1 MQDKNFFFSRL
12 LSLSLFAFFILFLEN
27 CNLAE
32 CGQISEC
39 SERPNNPLLA
49 TLAAISRITPTP
61 PRAGISVDATNLSGA
76 NDDPTFYDSF
86 ANRIAD
92 SDWNE
97 QKVRSILH
105 AFAYGGGATDAQITA
120 WEAMGPSRAIVE
132 IIGMWTVNSKL
143 AQASSDGNAT
153 INPNDGTLSKLSH
166 YYGTTGPA
174 TSRADFEQRYIP
186 WHNSPARTFIQA
198 VATRGLNPV
207 RQKIAFFE
215 SNYHLALNQDKN
227 ITDVQMFRHYDSI
240 ANDLA
245 RAYRDELGYEDVLA
259 NIALSAP
266 VATQYNHKKN
276 IYQNGAF
283 IGNEDFAREYHQLY
297 FGILGVGVDRSG
309 LLDKNAIPAGNAES
323 FNSHEENTIKYTSWA
338 LTDIQVR
345 QLGNDSF
352 SDVATYGTSRHTPGP
367 LNIYAI
373 ENRGETAEARI
384 KILSKHSIDHS
395 ESKNTLPLIIVAG
408 LADENLDQTN
418 SIITGT
424 SDPNIGTK
432 VARIQAL
439 WQSMA
444 KKNFIEFIR
453 KYAIST
459 MFYDPTRVKYQTTV
473 DRTLTNANTTLVTNN
488 ELSAGLVRYDWEIYS
503 ENIVPFRPEHDVFGG
518 QTGLEASNTDDVFR
532 NAHNTSASGQFG
544 AVGIWQG
551 GRSVRIK
558 DFRNLLP
565 SRSDI
570 QIDTVAEFLWK
581 RLLGDATLSYYGTL
595 EKAHI
600 VALLASGKD
609 LNYFLCGP
617 GVDVGQCNT
626 KDNITSEAT
635 ITATHLSTI
644 KTAAASTMFKSGATT
659 EEINTDNDRIG
670 SAIDFILA
678 TPYVFVQVGK

>member
-49 TLAAISRITPTP
+49 TLAAISRMTPTP

-76 NDDPTFYDSF
+76 NDDPTVYDSF
-86 ANRIAD
+86 DNRIAN

-105 AFAYGGGATDAQITA
+105 AFAYGGGATDTQIAA
-120 WEAMGPSRAIVE
+120 WVAMGPSQAIVE
-132 IIGMWTVNSKL
+132 MIGMWTVNSKL
-143 AQASSDGNAT
+143 AQASADGNAT
-153 INPNDGTLSKLSH
+153 IDPNDGTLSKLSH
-166 YYGTTGPA
+166 YYATTGPA
-174 TSRADFEQRYIP
+174 TSRTDFDQRFIP
-186 WHNSPARTFIQA
+186 WHNSPARTYIQA

-207 RQKIAFFE
+207 RQKIAYFE

-240 ANDLA
+240 ANDIA
-245 RAYRDELGYEDVLA
+245 RAHRDSLGYEDVLA

-276 IYQNGAF
+276 IYQNGVF

-309 LLDKNAIPAGNAES
+309 LIDKNAIPAGNAES
-323 FNSHEENTIKYTSWA
+323 FNSHEEITIPQTARA

-352 SDVATYGTSRHTPGP
+352 ADVATFGTSRHTPGT
-367 LNIYAI
+367 LKIYAQDN
-373 ENRGETAEARI
+373 EGTTAETRI
-384 KILSKHSIDHS
+384 KTLSKLSIAHP
-395 ESKNTLPLIIVAG
+395 ESKNTLPLIIIAG

-418 SIITGT
+418 SIITGAADST
-424 SDPNIGTK
+424 IGTK
-432 VARIQAL
+432 VTKIQAL
-439 WQSMA
+439 WQSMP

-488 ELSAGLVRYDWEIYS
+488 ELAAGVVRYDWEIYS
-503 ENIVPFRPEHDVFGG
+503 ENIAPFRPEHDVFGG

-532 NAHNTSASGQFG
+532 NAHNTSTSGQFG
-544 AVGIWQG
+544 ALGTWRNGTYFRV
-551 GRSVRIK
+551 K
-558 DFRNLLP
+558 DFRNILP

-570 QIDTVAEFLWK
+570 TIDTVAKFLWK

-600 VALLASGKD
+600 VALLASGRD
-609 LNYFLCGP
+609 LNYYLCGAE
-617 GVDVGQCNT
+617 VDVAQCTT
-626 KDNITSEAT
+626 KNNVLSESTITTTHLAT
-635 ITATHLSTI
+635 IN
-644 KTAAASTMFKSGATT
+644 TAAAGTMFKSDATIA
-659 EEINTDNDRIG
+659 EINTDNDRIG
-670 SAIDFILA
+670 SVIDFILA